1 MADFERILR
10 EWKIIFFPYTF
21 LFMSKIVNLFF
32 NQLYQMKGTRL
43 RFLQG
48 VYRMFMMWCNP

>member
-10 EWKIIFFPYTF
+10 ERKIIFFPYTF

-48 VYRMFMMWCNP
+48 VYRMFMM